1 MINQKNKPN
10 LLIPVTPEEKQA
22 LAGIKETFK
31 SSLLSIMEKNNQL
44 NAKFDLAAVW
54 PETDDLPTLY
64 SQLSDLKHC
73 LDSFRPIAPETI
85 MDMEGS
91 WDIQYTY
98 ESNRIEGNSLTLDE
112 TLHVIEKGLTIGGK
126 PLNDHLEAINHQDA
140 IHYIRDLVEGNA
152 ARNNQFSERTLL
164 NIHNLILKGIRDR
177 DAGSYRRQPV
187 YILQSDGKRHEFPD
201 AYLLPK
207 LVEDYFIFY
216 NENKVTMHPVEMAA
230 HLHQRLV
237 NIHPFIDGN
246 GRTSRLVMN
255 LYLLQQ
261 GYPITIID
269 SEMDKRQEYYRI
281 LGEYQSVSDGDS
293 KPFELFV
300 AQKVKDALFEYL
312 QFLSADQN
320 DDAKD
325 KGYFFFKKIAP
336 HLPSELKPNKN
347 IND

>member
-1 MINQKNKPN
+1 MANQKNN
-10 LLIPVTPEEKQA
+10 TDLLIPVTPAEQQA
-22 LAGIKETFK
+22 LSGIKETFK
-31 SSLLSIMEKNNQL
+31 SLLHTIMENNNQL
-44 NAKFDLAAVW
+44 NAKFDLATVG

-64 SQLSDLKHC
+64 SQLIDLKHC
-73 LDSFRPIAPETI
+73 LDSFRTIAPETI
-85 MDMEGS
+85 MDMQES

-98 ESNRIEGNSLTLDE
+98 ASNRIEGNSLTLDE

-140 IHYIRDLVEGNA
+140 IHYIRDFVEEGDG
-152 ARNNQFSERTLL
+152 RDSQFIERTLL
-164 NIHNLILKGIRDR
+164 NIHNLILKGIRDC

-187 YILQSDGKRHEFPD
+187 FILQSDGKRYEFPD
-201 AYLLPK
+201 AYLLSK

-216 NENKVTMHPVEMAA
+216 NENKDTIHPVEMAA
-230 HLHQRLV
+230 HLYQRLV

-255 LYLLQQ
+255 LYSLQQ
-261 GYPITIID
+261 GYLITIID

-281 LGEYQSVSDGDS
+281 LGEYRGVAEGDS
-293 KPFELFV
+293 KPFELFI

-320 DDAKD
+320 AGAED
-325 KGYFFFKKIAP
+325 KGYTFFKKIEP
-336 HLPSELKPNKN
+336 YLS
-347 IND
+347 

>member
-1 MINQKNKPN
+1 MDNHSLEP
-10 LLIPVTPEEKQA
+10 LIPVTPEEQQA
-22 LAGIKETFK
+22 LAGIKDTFK
-31 SSLLSIMEKNNQL
+31 SALYAIMQQNKQL
-44 NAKFDLAAVW
+44 NATFDLATVW
-54 PETDDLPTLY
+54 PETDHLPTLY
-64 SQLSDLKHC
+64 SQLSDLKQC
-73 LDSFRPIAPETI
+73 LDSFRPITPETI
-85 MDMEGS
+85 MDMQAL

-126 PLNDHLEAINHQDA
+126 PLNDHLEAINHQEA
-140 IHYIRDLVEGNA
+140 IHYIRDLVE
-152 ARNNQFSERTLL
+152 RNTTRSSPFTEHTLL
-164 NIHNLILKGIRDR
+164 TLHHLILKGIRDR

-187 YILQSDGKRHEFPD
+187 YILQSNGNRHEFPA

-207 LVEDYFIFY
+207 LVEDYLIFY
-216 NENKVTMHPVEMAA
+216 NEKKSTMHPVEMAA

-255 LYLLQQ
+255 LHLLQQ

-269 SEMDKRQEYYRI
+269 SAMDKRQEYYRI
-281 LGEYQSVSDGDS
+281 LGEYQSVSGGDS

-320 DDAKD
+320 DDAKN
-325 KGYFFFKKIAP
+325 KGYYFFKKIEP
-336 HLPSELKPNKN
+336 YLTNPNAYKN
-347 IND
+347 TND